1 MEILDYR
8 KISNFFKAL
17 SHPTRVSIIA
27 KILEGERCVNDIKE
41 FVGARQ
47 ANISQHL
54 TILKLSGIV
63 DWRQEG
69 KKKCYFLK
77 NPGLVKG
84 ILSLFREDNI
94 YGFGR

>member
-1 MEILDYR
+1 M
-8 KISNFFKAL
+8 
-17 SHPTRVSIIA
+17 
-27 KILEGERCVNDIKE
+27 EGERCVNDIKE

-77 NPGLVKG
+77 KPELVRD
-84 ILSLFREDNI
+84 ILALLKKDKIFKSK
-94 YGFGR
+94 